1 MGLSMERISSAIA
14 YSVAVVLACMGALT
28 PQDIALFI
36 GAAVAVGTFCVNW
49 YYRRK
54 SYRLLE
60 RLTRDK
66 RVFDELNR

>member
-1 MGLSMERISSAIA
+1 MGLNMERISSFVA
-14 YSVAVVLACMGALT
+14 YCVSVVCMFIGALT
-28 PQDIALFI
+28 PQDIAFLV
-36 GAAVAVGTFCVNW
+36 GAVVAVGTFFVNW

-60 RLTRDK
+60 RVTLDR

>member
-14 YSVAVVLACMGALT
+14 YLVAAVLACIGALT
-28 PQDIALFI
+28 PQDIALLI
-36 GAAVAVGTFCVNW
+36 GAAVAVGTFFINW

-60 RLTRDK
+60 RVALDRK
-66 RVFDELNR
+66 VFDELNR

>member
-14 YSVAVVLACMGALT
+14 YLVAAVLACIGALT
-28 PQDIALFI
+28 PQDIALLI
-36 GAAVAVGTFCVNW
+36 GAAVAVGTFFVNW

-60 RLTRDK
+60 RVALDRK
-66 RVFDELNR
+66 VFDELNR

>member
-1 MGLSMERISSAIA
+1 MEKISSVIA
-14 YSVAVVLACMGALT
+14 YLVAAILACIGALT

-36 GAAVAVGTFCVNW
+36 GAAVAIGTFFVNW

-60 RLTRDK
+60 RVILK
-66 RVFDELNR
+66 KKVFDELNH